1 MSRPRNL
8 LLLGA
13 TQIDQFGVAGCC
25 LGRFPVSVP
34 QETVRQTVHQ
44 DLAQTSMLLFTTTTP
59 TLPPHTQEHNKL
71 TLHNTT
77 KQKNVGP
84 PAAYH
89 AQLLPLLIQV
99 LARKGRQARGA

>member
-1 MSRPRNL
+1 
-8 LLLGA
+8 
-13 TQIDQFGVAGCC
+13 
-25 LGRFPVSVP
+25 
-34 QETVRQTVHQ
+34 
-44 DLAQTSMLLFTTTTP
+44 MLLFTTTTP

-99 LARKGRQARGA
+99 LARLLLQGKGRQARGAYKHNAHAAVPAPPPISHAACCARVQRPRLLTTTAQLSLR